1 MNYDQASITE
11 LQQHGEALRAEAQKI
26 KEQRVQ
32 VARAIEAK
40 EAERQARLD
49 LERLGPER
57 VKRMAQM
64 LTARGVDAGTVG
76 TPGAR

>member
-1 MNYDQASITE
+1 MNYDHASIEE
-11 LQQHGEALRAEAQKI
+11 LQQHSEALRAEAKKI
-26 KEQRVQ
+26 KDQRLQ

-40 EAERQARLD
+40 EAERQAMLD

-57 VKRMAQM
+57 VKQMAQM
-64 LTARGVDAGTVG
+64 LQARGVDAGTVG